1 MDNFAYSDEAEVG
14 SSESGYTARAGQQQA
29 IHYFSST
36 ANRESPRLVCSAS
49 GSAAVFV
56 MARLVDYL
64 YKLQA
69 EQGASSTG
77 ALAIATDA
85 SQLGLPGREELRKIR
100 SHARYCLSLRADD
113 ECVERLPQVCLDAA
127 DDDERSTACLFG
139 LSAVIERVDSGD
151 SMQLGDDW
159 YGEQFVVKL
168 GLAGRLDLEY
178 CNTVFQSLLAFLT
191 RTGLINLNEDL
202 GIEDDL
208 NFFGPDQIVQ
218 RDATQSGLFVC
229 RHSPGKWVNR
239 GEYMGSIYCSASGSE
254 LVQVTAPANGLV
266 TALRRT
272 PEVSAGDLLLEVC
285 ER

>member
-1 MDNFAYSDEAEVG
+1 MDNCAYSGRAEEAHPDPDYIAAT
-14 SSESGYTARAGQQQA
+14 SRQA

-36 ANRESPRLVCSAS
+36 TERESPRLVCSAS
-49 GSAAVFV
+49 GSAAAFV
-56 MARLVDYL
+56 LARLVDYL
-64 YKLQA
+64 YRLQA
-69 EQGASSTG
+69 GRSNAITG
-77 ALAIATDA
+77 ALAVAMNDA
-85 SQLGLPGREELRKIR
+85 ELSLTSRQELAKIR
-100 SHARYCLSLRADD
+100 SHARYCLSLCADD
-113 ECVERLPQVCLDAA
+113 EHTERLPQVCLDAA

-168 GLAGRLDLEY
+168 GRAGELNLEY

-191 RTGLINLNEDL
+191 RTGLIDLDEDV

-218 RDATQSGLFVC
+218 RTAKQQGLFVC
-229 RHSPGKWVNR
+229 RYSPGKWVNR
-239 GEYMGSIYCSASGSE
+239 GEFIGSIYCSASGSE
-254 LVQVTAPANGLV
+254 LVQVTAPANGLL

-272 PEVSAGDLLLEVC
+272 PEVRVGDLLLEVC